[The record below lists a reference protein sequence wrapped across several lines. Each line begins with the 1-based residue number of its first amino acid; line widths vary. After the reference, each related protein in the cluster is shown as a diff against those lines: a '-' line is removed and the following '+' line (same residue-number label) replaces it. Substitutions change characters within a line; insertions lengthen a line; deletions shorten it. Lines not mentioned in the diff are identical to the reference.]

1 MHERVERFRR
11 QVEEHFGG
19 RPGRGSRYPE
29 ALRAEAIAIT
39 DWAVTRGT
47 RVVEVAE
54 RLGLGAATL
63 RRWLASPPDALSEL
77 RPVDLI
83 EPEEPQAEEP
93 QAHEHE
99 RSEGEGLALGHVT
112 DLGQVTLSFSGG
124 PPGARARD
132 HDVGGGDVAVD
143 QLA

>member
-83 EPEEPQAEEP
+83 EPEEPQAGRNGSGGSLSLIT
-93 QAHEHE
+93 AGGH
-99 RSEGEGLALGHVT
+99 RVEGLHLAEVAVLLEALG
-112 DLGQVTLSFSGG
+112 
-124 PPGARARD
+124 
-132 HDVGGGDVAVD
+132 
-143 QLA
+143 